1 MYLSNAEKEALW
13 LTGYGDA
20 LPRVVEQALEQALV
34 RGTYIPG
41 EESLR
46 LRLADALDL
55 EERLAAAVP
64 MEREAEE
71 VAAIEGAG
79 VFTAEQIADSLAFPG
94 GHEGH
99 PGDRE
104 RMQLLRQ
111 LHNAKPTTEGQEA
124 AKEPPAEQATTEG
137 QEAAKE
143 PPADQWRS
151 PLEIVTEGPEETE
164 GESALAG
171 DEPVVDGVWVATDGE
186 DAAPSAVHPEV
197 EDQDFSSFSKLELV
211 DYAFDMFG
219 VKLKQSE
226 SKDRLIAH
234 VQGLVDEANGTEV

>member
-1 MYLSNAEKEALW
+1 LSNAEKEALW
-13 LTGYGDA
+13 LTGHGDA
-20 LPRVVEQALEQALV
+20 LPRVVEQALEQALA

-41 EESLR
+41 EEALR

-55 EERLAAAVP
+55 GERLAAAVL

-71 VAAIEGAG
+71 VAA
-79 VFTAEQIADSLAFPG
+79 
-94 GHEGH
+94 
-99 PGDRE
+99 
-104 RMQLLRQ
+104 
-111 LHNAKPTTEGQEA
+111 TEE
-124 AKEPPAEQATTEG
+124 ATTEG

-143 PPADQWRS
+143 PPADEWRS
-151 PLEIVTEGPEETE
+151 PLEIVTEGPEEAE

-171 DEPVVDGVWVATDGE
+171 DEPVADGVWVATDGE

-197 EDQDFSSFSKLELV
+197 EDQDFSTFSKLELV
-211 DYAFDMFG
+211 NYAFDMFG

>member
-13 LTGYGDA
+13 LTGHGDA
-20 LPRVVEQALEQALV
+20 LPRVVEQALEQALA

-41 EESLR
+41 EEALR

-55 EERLAAAVP
+55 GERLAAAVL

-71 VAAIEGAG
+71 VAA
-79 VFTAEQIADSLAFPG
+79 
-94 GHEGH
+94 
-99 PGDRE
+99 
-104 RMQLLRQ
+104 
-111 LHNAKPTTEGQEA
+111 TEE
-124 AKEPPAEQATTEG
+124 ATTEG

-143 PPADQWRS
+143 PPADEWRS
-151 PLEIVTEGPEETE
+151 PLEIVTEGPEEAE

-171 DEPVVDGVWVATDGE
+171 DEPVADGVWVATDGE

-197 EDQDFSSFSKLELV
+197 EDQDFSTFSKLELV
-211 DYAFDMFG
+211 NYAFDMFG